1 MAGEDDRQPGKTK
14 MNSAGELG
22 TSGGGTCPSGLQ
34 LSPPDE
40 LLVHPGDVGDI
51 ESEWAVFK
59 ASIVEAAVKCCCQ
72 QVTGAFQGRRQLQN
86 LLVDARGEGGR

>member
-1 MAGEDDRQPGKTK
+1 MAGEDDRQTGKTK

-51 ESEWAVFK
+51 ESEWTVFK
-59 ASIVEAAVKCCCQ
+59 ASIMEAAVKCCCQ
-72 QVTGAFQGRRQLQN
+72 KVTGATTSEP
-86 LLVDARGEGGR
+86 AGGCQR